1 MLKITTIV
9 GTRPE
14 IIRLSRVIP
23 LLDKFSRHI
32 LVHTGQ
38 NFDYELNQI
47 FFKELEIRKPDIFLE
62 TASRTAAETISK
74 VIAKS
79 NKIFVDN
86 KPDVVLILGDTN
98 SSMAAI
104 SAKKNKIPIFHMEAG
119 NRSFDQRVPEETNR
133 KIVDHI
139 ADINLTYSSIA
150 RENLLREGLLPDRI
164 INTGSPLLEVIEH
177 YKPKIIKSRILENL
191 NLKKKKYFLI
201 SAHREENID
210 NEKRFYNLIK
220 LLNSLAE
227 EYGLKIIVSTHPRT
241 KKKIKEKKIK
251 FNSKIQLV
259 KPLGFLDYIKL
270 QINSKAVIS
279 DSGSITEESSIL
291 NFPALNIRDTH
302 ERHEGM
308 EEGAVMMSKL
318 DLENISTC
326 LKILKTQS
334 KNYSRLLPIVDDYN
348 VSNVSE
354 KVLRIIYSYT
364 DYINRKVW
372 NKNL

>member
-1 MLKITTIV
+1 
-9 GTRPE
+9 
-14 IIRLSRVIP
+14 
-23 LLDKFSRHI
+23 
-32 LVHTGQ
+32 
-38 NFDYELNQI
+38 
-47 FFKELEIRKPDIFLE
+47 
-62 TASRTAAETISK
+62 
-74 VIAKS
+74 
-79 NKIFVDN
+79 
-86 KPDVVLILGDTN
+86 
-98 SSMAAI
+98 MAAI

-177 YKPKIIKSRILENL
+177 YKPKIMKSKILENL

-210 NEKRFYNLIK
+210 NEKRFYNLTK
-220 LLNSLAE
+220 LLNSLVV
-227 EYGLKIIVSTHPRT
+227 EYGLKIVVSTHPRT
-241 KKKIKEKKIK
+241 KIKIKEKKIK

-259 KPLGFLDYIKL
+259 KPLGFFDYIKL

-308 EEGAVMMSKL
+308 EESAVMMSKL
-318 DLENISTC
+318 DLENIRTC
-326 LKILKTQS
+326 LKILQTQS
-334 KNYSRLLPIVDDYN
+334 KNYRRLLPIVDDYN

-372 NKNL
+372 NKK

>member
-1 MLKITTIV
+1 MLKIMTIV

-23 LLDKFSRHI
+23 LLDKFSKHI

-47 FFKELEIRKPDIFLE
+47 FFKELKIRKPDIFLE
-62 TASRTAAETISK
+62 TASKTAAETISK

-177 YKPKIIKSRILENL
+177 YKPKIIKSKILENL

-220 LLNSLAE
+220 LLNSLVV

-291 NFPALNIRDTH
+291 NFPALNIRETH

-318 DLENISTC
+318 DLENIKTC
-326 LKILKTQS
+326 LKILQTQS
-334 KNYSRLLPIVDDYN
+334 KNYSRLLPIVNDYN
-348 VSNVSE
+348 VLNVSE

-372 NKNL
+372 NKN

>member
-1 MLKITTIV
+1 MLKIMTIV

-23 LLDKFSRHI
+23 LLDKFSKHI

-47 FFKELEIRKPDIFLE
+47 FFKELKIRKPDIFLE
-62 TASRTAAETISK
+62 TASKTAAETISK
-74 VIAKS
+74 VISKS

-177 YKPKIIKSRILENL
+177 YKPKIMKSKILENL

-210 NEKRFYNLIK
+210 NEKRFYNLTK
-220 LLNSLAE
+220 LLNSLVV
-227 EYGLKIIVSTHPRT
+227 EYGLKIVVSTHPRT
-241 KKKIKEKKIK
+241 KIKIKEKKIK

-259 KPLGFLDYIKL
+259 KPLGFFDYIKL

-308 EEGAVMMSKL
+308 EESAVMMSKL
-318 DLENISTC
+318 DLENIRTC
-326 LKILKTQS
+326 LKILQTQS
-334 KNYSRLLPIVDDYN
+334 KNYRRLLPIVDDYN

-372 NKNL
+372 NKK

>member
-1 MLKITTIV
+1 MLKIMTIV

-14 IIRLSRVIP
+14 IIRLSRIIP
-23 LLDKFSRHI
+23 LLDKFCKHI

-38 NFDYELNQI
+38 NFDYELNEI
-47 FFKELEIRKPDIFLE
+47 FFKELKIRKPDIFLE
-62 TASRTAAETISK
+62 TASKTAAETIGT

-79 NKIFVDN
+79 NKILIYH
-86 KPDVVLILGDTN
+86 KPDAVLILGDTN

-133 KIVDHI
+133 KMVDHI

-150 RENLLREGLLPDRI
+150 RENLLREGLLADRI
-164 INTGSPLLEVIEH
+164 INIGSPLLEVIEF
-177 YKPKIIKSRILENL
+177 YKPKILNSKIMEKL
-191 NLKKKKYFLI
+191 NLKKNKYFLI

-210 NEKRFYNLIK
+210 DENRFSELVK

-241 KKKIKEKKIK
+241 KKKIKEKKVK
-251 FNSKIQLV
+251 FNSKVQLI
-259 KPLGFLDYIKL
+259 KPFGFLDYIKL
-270 QINSKAVIS
+270 QMNAKVVIS

-308 EEGAVMMSKL
+308 EEAAVMMVRL
-318 DLENISTC
+318 DLQNIRQC
-326 LKILKTQS
+326 LKILETQL
-334 KNYSRLLPIVDDYN
+334 KNKKRLLNIVKDYN
-348 VSNVSE
+348 VLNVSE
-354 KVLRIIYSYT
+354 KVLRIIHSYT
-364 DYINRKVW
+364 DYINKKVW
-372 NKNL
+372 NKN